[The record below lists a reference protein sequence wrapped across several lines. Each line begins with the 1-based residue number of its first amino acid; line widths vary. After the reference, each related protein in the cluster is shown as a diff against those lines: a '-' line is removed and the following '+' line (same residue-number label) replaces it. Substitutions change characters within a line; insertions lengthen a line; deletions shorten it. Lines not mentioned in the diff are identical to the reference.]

1 MPAPKPGPSSVE
13 RPLDTGAI
21 ALVVLLCLTWGF
33 NQVAVKL
40 VLPEIPPLMQGAL
53 RSFGGLAVVVMVAV
67 FRRIPLFSHDGTLLP
82 GLIVGTLF
90 GLEFVLMYQ
99 GLVYTTASRAVV
111 FIYIAPFFVAFGSNR
126 LLGERM
132 TMSQWLGL
140 ALSFAAVVI
149 AIGTPQPGVDS
160 TVLMGDLMMLC
171 GGTMW
176 GATTL
181 VIKASRLSH
190 ASAEKGLC
198 YQLIISAPI
207 LTIGSLIAGET
218 ITAMP
223 GRLSMSLM
231 AYQIVWVVG
240 ATFLIWLMLVKAYS
254 ASRLSAFTFL
264 TPLFG
269 VAAGYFTLNEPISAA
284 FGIAAILVII
294 GLYLVNRPAPNLTD
308 PLKTVTK
315 S

>member
-1 MPAPKPGPSSVE
+1 MPASSSVPAATE
-13 RPLDTGAI
+13 RPLDAGAI

-53 RSFGGLAVVVMVAV
+53 RSVGGLAVVLIVAMI
-67 FRRIPLFSHDGTLLP
+67 RRVPLCTRDGTLIP
-82 GLIVGTLF
+82 GLAVGTLF

-132 TMSQWLGL
+132 TGSQWLGL
-140 ALSFAAVVI
+140 ALSFTAVVI
-149 AIGTPQPGVDS
+149 AIGMPQAGVDR

-181 VIKASRLSH
+181 VLKASRMNH
-190 ASAEKGLC
+190 APAEKGLV
-198 YQLIISAPI
+198 YQLVISAPI
-207 LTIGSLIAGET
+207 LLVGSLVAGET
-218 ITAMP
+218 IPAAPSRMA
-223 GRLSMSLM
+223 MSLM
-231 AYQIVWVVG
+231 AYQIVWVVS

-269 VAAGYFTLNEPISAA
+269 VAAGYFVLDEPISPA
-284 FGIAAILVII
+284 FGIAAILVIV
-294 GLYLVNRPAPNLTD
+294 GLYLVNRPAPRLTD
-308 PLKTVTK
+308 PSKPD
-315 S
+315 